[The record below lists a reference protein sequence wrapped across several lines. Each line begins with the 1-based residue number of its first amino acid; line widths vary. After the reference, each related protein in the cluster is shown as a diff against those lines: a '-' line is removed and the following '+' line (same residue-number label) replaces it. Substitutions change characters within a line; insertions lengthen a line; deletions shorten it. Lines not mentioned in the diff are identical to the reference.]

1 MAVYMLKWN
10 THMIVTCGYIFDEIK
25 IAIID

>member
-1 MAVYMLKWN
+1 MTVYMLKWN
-10 THMIVTCGYIFDEIK
+10 THIIVTCGYIFDEIK